1 MKNLPQ
7 SLSPSVSA
15 PSSIAAALQPFVDC
29 VAGKPPSF
37 QHARKLMHEHGMVQF
52 AQGDR
57 IHLEHGYCLDD
68 NARAFLA
75 AVLSL
80 HLNARLEDAR
90 VIGDASLDF
99 VERCRRPDGQFHNL
113 MAEDGSFTDE
123 VGSPESF
130 GRTVW
135 AVGVASRCA
144 PIDEWRKRSVR
155 LLREALEHVGDLTD
169 LRPKAYVVLGLAA
182 AIAPEAASLVPPQGD
197 LPESLARDA
206 EVVLKLLCNSLRGE
220 FESNAQPGWDWW
232 EPLLTWGNARLPEA
246 TLRGAAA
253 LSDPKLEKIGMRGLA
268 FLAGL
273 TQAQDTFLPIGNAGW
288 YEREK
293 ERATH
298 DQQPIEACAMVDL
311 WLAASKLTGRVEYQ
325 SRALETFGWF
335 FGLNSERLVMVDARG
350 GCKDGLSRNDFN
362 INMGAE
368 STLSYLHAHAALAQA
383 LNVEDHG

>member
-1 MKNLPQ
+1 
-7 SLSPSVSA
+7 
-15 PSSIAAALQPFVDC
+15 
-29 VAGKPPSF
+29 
-37 QHARKLMHEHGMVQF
+37 MVQF

-80 HLNARLEDAR
+80 HLDAALEDAR
-90 VIGDASLDF
+90 VIGEASLDF
-99 VERCRRPDGQFHNL
+99 VERCRRSDGQFHNL

-135 AVGVASRCA
+135 AAGVASRCA
-144 PIDEWRKRSVR
+144 PIEQWRKRSVK
-155 LLREALEHVGDLTD
+155 LLRDALERIGDLAD
-169 LRPKAYVVLGLAA
+169 LRPKAYAILGLAA
-182 AIAPEAASLVPPQGD
+182 ATAPEVASLVPPQGD
-197 LPESLARDA
+197 LPQSLARDA
-206 EVVLKLLCNSLRGE
+206 EEVLKSCCDSLRVE
-220 FESNAQPGWDWW
+220 FESTAKAGWDWW
-232 EPLLTWGNARLPEA
+232 EPVLTWGNARLPEA
-246 TLRGAAA
+246 MLRGAAA
-253 LSDPKLEKIGMRGLA
+253 LSDPKLENVGMRGLT

-273 TQAQDTFLPIGNAGW
+273 TQPQDTFLPIGNAGW

-311 WLAASKLTGRVEYQ
+311 WLAASKLTRRLEYQ

-350 GCKDGLSRNDFN
+350 GCKDGLSRNEFN

-368 STLSYLHAHAALAQA
+368 STLSYLHAHCALAASLQK
-383 LNVEDHG
+383 EM